1 MSNARSLAGNAGSQQ
16 RKSRVYQYGLVICC
30 FVQPSRIVSIPCFSL
45 SGFFRPGLSETLLFL
60 HPIQCTDVFCR
71 FRNHRTSP
79 ESPSY
84 HSQARTPPINIK
96 IEPSTKAS
104 LPSDS
109 IPASTEDQTLLKR
122 RNSSPQISQ
131 RKMPETGDAKHHEHK
146 PPFKKHRSSLSGS
159 SSPKA
164 ERKVLPLK
172 SRAQEAGPPKTET
185 IQTGIESKM
194 AFDQVTPLLS
204 AKAEL
209 KIVDELKARRNR
221 VLRAIEQ
228 QCEDDCREGMKP
240 CPIML
245 RLEIMHG
252 GFARPWVK

>member
-1 MSNARSLAGNAGSQQ
+1 MSVPYFSLL
-16 RKSRVYQYGLVICC
+16 GLV
-30 FVQPSRIVSIPCFSL
+30 RLEL
-45 SGFFRPGLSETLLFL
+45 SGILLFL

-84 HSQARTPPINIK
+84 HSQARTPPIDIK

-104 LPSDS
+104 LPSNS

-131 RKMPETGDAKHHEHK
+131 MRMPETGDAKYHDHK
-146 PPFKKHRSSLSGS
+146 PPFKKHRTSLSGLL
-159 SSPKA
+159 SPKA
-164 ERKVLPLK
+164 ERKILPLK
-172 SRAQEAGPPKTET
+172 TRTQEASSPKTEMMQKGT
-185 IQTGIESKM
+185 EPNL
-194 AFDQVTPLLS
+194 ALNHVPPLLC
-204 AKAEL
+204 AKTEL
-209 KIVDELKARRNR
+209 KIVDELKARRDR
-221 VLRAIEQ
+221 VLRAIER

-240 CPIML
+240 CSIML